1 MNSHII
7 RAALVAAS
15 LAAPALSFA
24 QAATPVTHAG
34 LIHELA
40 LLEKAG
46 YNPAIPD
53 PNYPANL
60 QAAEAKL
67 AVTPG
72 QSAVMLGSASN
83 EQASAASTR

>member
-1 MNSHII
+1 MNRNVI
-7 RAALVAAS
+7 RATLVAAF

-24 QAATPVTHAG
+24 QASSPVTHAG

-46 YNPAIPD
+46 YNPANPD

-60 QAAEAKL
+60 QAAEAKVAL
-67 AVTPG
+67 TPG
-72 QSAVMLGSASN
+72 VSAVVLGSASN
-83 EQASAASTR
+83 GQIGAASTR